1 MILLD
6 IHITGDTLTSFFVM
20 VLILLISGLA
30 KIFYS
35 KASELVKE
43 VKELTLS
50 NVVNTRD
57 VQNIRRDVDNHETR
71 IIKLED
77 KD

>member
-1 MILLD
+1 MILD

-30 KIFYS
+30 KIFYD

-50 NVVNTRD
+50 NVGNTKD
-57 VQNIRRDVDNHETR
+57 VEGVRRDVDNHEIR

-77 KD
+77 K

>member
-50 NVVNTRD
+50 NVGNTRD